1 MALTRKEKEKLNR
14 IAELQKALKCTEEEA
29 IDIYNTDYAIDHN
42 ERTPYDLP
50 PEKEK
55 MVLKEYC
62 SAGYRRTS
70 EERWKNREK
79 PQIQNVQIE
88 EPTKKV
94 PTVYKFETKTNR
106 PKNEVK
112 VGIIAELIEDFL
124 KDNEHFG
131 FSNIEIITEGKKV
144 QFNVGD
150 DVFTLDLVQKR
161 KPKA

>member
-1 MALTRKEKEKLNR
+1 MALTRKEKEKANR

-62 SAGYRRTS
+62 SAGYRRSS
-70 EERWKNREK
+70 EERWKDREK

-88 EPTKKV
+88 SNTKKA
-94 PTVYKFETKTNR
+94 PTVFNWETKTNR
-106 PKNEVK
+106 PKSEIK
-112 VGIIAELIEDFL
+112 MAIIADLLENFL
-124 KDNEHFG
+124 KNNEHFG

-144 QFNVGD
+144 QFCVGD
-150 DVFTLDLVQKR
+150 DTFTLDLVQKR